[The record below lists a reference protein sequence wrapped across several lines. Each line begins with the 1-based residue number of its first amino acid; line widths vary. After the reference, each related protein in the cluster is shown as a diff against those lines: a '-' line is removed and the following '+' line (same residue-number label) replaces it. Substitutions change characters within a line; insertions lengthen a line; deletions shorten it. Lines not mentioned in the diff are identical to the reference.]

1 MNSDIALE
9 VKNIYISYRT
19 IKKLSFKSL
28 FFFKGQKQETK
39 QVIENI
45 NFHVKKGE
53 ILGIIGKN
61 GSGKS
66 TLLRAIAGI
75 ISLDKGEID
84 TKHNRVSLLALRIGF
99 NEELTGYDNIFLSGM
114 LLGINKKIINERID
128 EVIEFSELKEDI
140 YKQLKTY
147 SSGMKLKLAFSI
159 SVIFEPDI
167 ILIDEVLSVGDI
179 KFKEKSYNKMK
190 ELIMDENKTVLI
202 VSHDLNILSE
212 LCDNVI
218 WIDNKKIKK
227 IGKAKEVIEDY
238 KNYNLNMNN

>member
-1 MNSDIALE
+1 MNRDTALE
-9 VKNIYISYRT
+9 VKNVYISYRI

-28 FFFKGQKQETK
+28 FFFKRQKQEKK
-39 QVIENI
+39 QVLENI
-45 NFHVKKGE
+45 SFNVKKGE

-66 TLLRAIAGI
+66 TLLRTIAGI
-75 ISLDKGEID
+75 ISLDKGKID
-84 TKHNRVSLLALRIGF
+84 TKQNRVSLLALRIGF

-202 VSHDLNILSE
+202 VSHDLNVLSE

-218 WIDNKKIKK
+218 WIENKKIKK